1 MFHYHMTQTGIEIH
15 WDVEIKTTMKREHNR
30 SVRRKDARRKKLATD

>member
-1 MFHYHMTQTGIEIH
+1 MTQTVIEIH

-30 SVRRKDARRKKLATD
+30 SVRRKDARRKKLTTD